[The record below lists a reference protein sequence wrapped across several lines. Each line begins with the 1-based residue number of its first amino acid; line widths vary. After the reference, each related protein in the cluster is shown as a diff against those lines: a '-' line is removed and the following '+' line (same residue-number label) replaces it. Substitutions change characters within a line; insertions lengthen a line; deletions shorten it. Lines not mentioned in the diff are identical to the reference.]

1 MEADPTFHF
10 YCNNDGRD
18 GGRSEHTLRKSQVT
32 LDRLVMIFKVN
43 FFIYE
48 YRVRNKASQFA
59 NWEPFFGKLQIEIN
73 ILLENCK
80 STFFDD

>member
-18 GGRSEHTLRKSQVT
+18 GGRSEYTLRKSQVT
-32 LDRLVMIFKVN
+32 LDQLAVIFKVN
-43 FFIYE
+43 FFIYQ

-59 NWEPFFGKLQIEIN
+59 NCEPFFWKTAN
-73 ILLENCK
+73 
-80 STFFDD
+80 